1 MANLLKNNH
10 LYLSGLNL
18 LFALAISLSIFGDI
32 SPNISGFLSITLL
45 ICNLSF
51 LVWGLRKK
59 SKMDLSTGTNEQ
71 TSVSPVDP
79 DILNDLDSELARRKT
94 QQKLERN

>member
-10 LYLSGLNL
+10 LYLPILNL
-18 LFALAISLSIFGDI
+18 LLALAISISIFSDL
-32 SPNISGFLSITLL
+32 SPNISGFLSIALL

-59 SKMDLSTGTNEQ
+59 SNVDLSTGTNEQ
-71 TSVSPVDP
+71 TGVSPVDP

>member
-32 SPNISGFLSITLL
+32 SHNISGFLSLTLL

-59 SKMDLSTGTNEQ
+59 SKIDLSTDTNEQ
-71 TSVSPVDP
+71 TKVSPVDP